1 MITPN
6 KTTRPGSILMTS
18 FSSAISASSPRGMG
32 PLPLMHV
39 RLLPLLLLPVRGTHK
54 REVRGATRS
63 HRMGSQR
70 RQGNACPV
78 IYGLTRAH
86 DLREHRYSFIYQG
99 HGTLYSRVATH
110 STVGIGCLY

>member
-1 MITPN
+1 MFLL
-6 KTTRPGSILMTS
+6 RPEEFFRIG
-18 FSSAISASSPRGMG
+18 
-32 PLPLMHV
+32 V
-39 RLLPLLLLPVRGTHK
+39 VPVFRVPTAEIRIPITHK
-54 REVRGATRS
+54 REVRGAVRS

-70 RQGNACPV
+70 RRGNACPV

-110 STVGIGCLY
+110 STVGIGGLY